1 MVKNFEHNKKE
12 IKKGLYLVPTP
23 IGNLGDITYR
33 AVEILKNVSL
43 VAAED
48 TRHSKKLF
56 NHYLIKTPLLS
67 YFEHNRNLRIPRLL
81 DHLNKGDNIAY
92 ASVPLGAYS
101 QQRII
106 PSKIAVRVPEGISHK
121 QAATLMTKGLTT
133 NYLICKTYNLK
144 AGETVLFHAAAG
156 GVGQIFAQWANSIGA
171 KVIGTVGSDEK
182 IKIAEENGYAH
193 VINYTKD
200 NFAKKVMEITNN
212 EGVPAVFDGVGKNT
226 FQGSLA
232 CLKTRGMMISFGN
245 ASGPLDPV
253 NVPKDI
259 QPKGLYL
266 TRPSIGQYFTNR
278 KELQAGADAVFEKV
292 KFGKIK
298 IKIFK
303 EYSLVDAGQAHKD
316 LESRKLTGP
325 AILVP

>member
-1 MVKNFEHNKKE
+1 MPKAIIIKKNGGPEVLELQDVNVGTPGSDE
-12 IKKGLYLVPTP
+12 IKVTNYAIGLNYIDTYHRSGLYPLKLPSG
-23 IGNLGDITYR
+23 IGLEAAGK
-33 AVEILKNVSL
+33 VEEVGSNVK
-43 VAAED
+43 E
-48 TRHSKKLF
+48 F
-56 NHYLIKTPLLS
+56 NI
-67 YFEHNRNLRIPRLL
+67 
-81 DHLNKGDNIAY
+81 GDNIAY
-92 ASVPLGAYS
+92 ASMPLGAYS

-106 PSKIAVRVPEGISHK
+106 PSKIAVKVPEGISHK

-133 NYLICKTYNLK
+133 NYLICKTYKLK

-182 IKIAEENGYAH
+182 IKIAEENEYAH

-200 NFAKKVMEITNN
+200 DFAKKVMEITNN

-226 FQGSLA
+226 FYGSLA
-232 CLKTRGMMISFGN
+232 CLKIRGMMVSFGN

-266 TRPSIGQYFTNR
+266 TRPSIGQYFKNR

-298 IKIFK
+298 IQISK
-303 EYSLVDAGQAHKD
+303 EYSLIDAKKAHED
-316 LESRKLTGP
+316 LEARKLTGP
-325 AILVP
+325 AILIP

>member
-1 MVKNFEHNKKE
+1 
-12 IKKGLYLVPTP
+12 
-23 IGNLGDITYR
+23 
-33 AVEILKNVSL
+33 
-43 VAAED
+43 
-48 TRHSKKLF
+48 
-56 NHYLIKTPLLS
+56 
-67 YFEHNRNLRIPRLL
+67 
-81 DHLNKGDNIAY
+81 
-92 ASVPLGAYS
+92 
-101 QQRII
+101 
-106 PSKIAVRVPEGISHK
+106 
-121 QAATLMTKGLTT
+121 MTKGLTT
-133 NYLICKTYNLK
+133 NYLLCKTYNLK

-182 IKIAEENGYAH
+182 IKIAKENGYAH

-200 NFAKKVMEITNN
+200 DFSKKVMEITNN
-212 EGVPAVFDGVGKNT
+212 DGVPAVFDGVGKNT
-226 FQGSLA
+226 FHGSLA
-232 CLKTRGMMISFGN
+232 CLKTRGMMVSFGN

-298 IKIFK
+298 IKISK
-303 EYSLVDAGQAHKD
+303 EYSLIDAKKAHED
-316 LESRKLTGP
+316 LEARKLTGP
-325 AILVP
+325 AILIP

>member
-1 MVKNFEHNKKE
+1 MPKSII
-12 IKKGLYLVPTP
+12 IKKNGGPEVLELQDVNVGSPGPDEVKVTNHAIGLNYIDTYHRSGLYPLPLP
-23 IGNLGDITYR
+23 SGIGLEAAGKIDE
-33 AVEILKNVSL
+33 VGPNVK
-43 VAAED
+43 E
-48 TRHSKKLF
+48 F
-56 NHYLIKTPLLS
+56 
-67 YFEHNRNLRIPRLL
+67 
-81 DHLNKGDNIAY
+81 NKGDNIAY
-92 ASVPLGAYS
+92 AAMPIGSYA

-106 PSKIAVRVPEGISHK
+106 PSKIAIKVPDGISFQ
-121 QAATLMTKGLTT
+121 QAATLITKGLTV
-133 NYLICKTYNLK
+133 NYLITKTYKLK

-182 IKIAEENGYAH
+182 IKTAKENGYEH
-193 VINYTKD
+193 VINYTKED
-200 NFAKKVMEITNN
+200 FSKKVMEITKN

-226 FQGSLA
+226 FKGSLA

-266 TRPSIGQYFTNR
+266 TRPSIAQYFTNR
-278 KELQAGADAVFEKV
+278 KELQTGADEVFEKV

-298 IKIFK
+298 IKISK
-303 EYSLVDAGQAHKD
+303 EYKLVEAKKAHED
-316 LESRKLTGP
+316 LEARKLTGP
-325 AILVP
+325 AILIP

>member
-1 MVKNFEHNKKE
+1 MPKSIIIKNNGGPEVLQLQEVKVGSPGPDE
-12 IKKGLYLVPTP
+12 IKVTNHAIGLNYIDTYHRSGLYP
-23 IGNLGDITYR
+23 IKLPSGIGLEAAGKIDE
-33 AVEILKNVSL
+33 VGSNVT
-43 VAAED
+43 E
-48 TRHSKKLF
+48 F
-56 NHYLIKTPLLS
+56 
-67 YFEHNRNLRIPRLL
+67 
-81 DHLNKGDNIAY
+81 NKGDNIAY

-106 PSKIAVRVPEGISHK
+106 PAKIAVKVPEGISHEL
-121 QAATLMTKGLTT
+121 AATLMTKGLTT
-133 NYLICKTYNLK
+133 NYLLTKTYKLK

-171 KVIGTVGSDEK
+171 KVIGTVGSDQK
-182 IKIAEENGYAH
+182 INIAKENGYAH

-200 NFAKKVMEITNN
+200 SFSKEVMKLTNN
-212 EGVPAVFDGVGKNT
+212 EGVPAVFDGVGKKT
-226 FQGSLA
+226 FYDSLA
-232 CLKTRGMMISFGN
+232 CLKIRGMMISFGN

-278 KELQAGADAVFEKV
+278 KELQEAADQIFEKV

-298 IKIFK
+298 RRIFK
-303 EYSLVDAGQAHKD
+303 KYKLGEANKAHTD
-316 LESRKLTGP
+316 LEGRKLTGP
-325 AILVP
+325 AVLIPHE